1 MKKKNVIWIIVAVV
15 IVIVVVSLISWLIT
29 RATPLIIQGQVEAT
43 SYKAS
48 SKIAGRIEEMKVSEG
63 DSVEKGQLL
72 YVLSTPEIDAK
83 LRQAEA
89 IRSAASAQDQ
99 LALAGARSEQIEG
112 ALNMWQKAEAGLSLA
127 RKTFERAKNLYD
139 QGVIPAQKYDEAE
152 ANYKAMKATASAAK
166 AQYDMA
172 KAGARKED
180 KAAAK
185 AMLEQAQSVVSEV
198 EIYQRDA
205 CVYAPA
211 SGEVSTVIAQEGEL
225 VGTGYPVVAILD
237 ISDQWVS
244 FYLRE
249 TMLPKIHVGTR
260 FQGYV
265 PALDR
270 DVDLEVYYIAV
281 QADFAT
287 WTATRTQG
295 SFDVRTFNVKARPV
309 GPVDDLR
316 PGMSVLVNWDTID

>member
-89 IRSAASAQDQ
+89 VRSAASAQDQ

-112 ALNMWQKAEAGLSLA
+112 ALNMWQKVEAGLSLA

>member
-89 IRSAASAQDQ
+89 VRSAASAQDQ